1 MRIFMYSD
9 LHISKTSS
17 IMPQNITGSK
27 YSYRQQKILETGKYL
42 VDIIDKEKPDLII
55 NLGDTFDQHTLTSYD
70 ISIASEFFKCFRYL
84 SIPHLVIVGNHEM
97 VNYEFNA
104 IDILSNIDNITVISE
119 PTTIDLN
126 LLSAFNP
133 NSDVVVQS
141 ANNEIQSAKI
151 ALMPYM
157 EYKDILSF
165 PDGDFL
171 FSHIDIMGMTIRGNY
186 ELPEGVSADQLQ
198 KYKLVFNGH
207 IHKPSMKGNVV
218 NVGSI
223 STHSFSDDNDSVP
236 QCYIFDTETLDLKT
250 FRPTM
255 WPLFRKVEI
264 TSEEDLVKHLNYM
277 DKDYTYIM
285 QVTCPFEIKES
296 VKDLLSKAEFIIASR
311 LNVKA
316 EQNKD
321 TSEKIDIEVQSN
333 VDIKKSFTEFLDTV
347 DELKYPKQL
356 YLDILEGVK

>member
-1 MRIFMYSD
+1 MKIFMYSD

-17 IMPQNITGSK
+17 IFPLTSK
-27 YSYRQQKILETGKYL
+27 NHKYTYRQNMIIELGKYL
-42 VDIIDKEKPDLII
+42 SNLIDELRPDLIV

-84 SIPHLVIVGNHEM
+84 SIPHLVLVGNHEM

-133 NSDVVVQS
+133 NSDKVV
-141 ANNEIQSAKI
+141 QSAKI

-157 EYKDILSF
+157 EYKDILAF

-171 FSHIDIMGMTIRGNY
+171 FSHLDIMGMKIRGDY
-186 ELPEGVSADQLQ
+186 EMETGVTSNQLS

-207 IHKPSMKGNVV
+207 IHKSSIKGNVI

-236 QCYIFDTETLDLKT
+236 QCYIFDTDTLNLTSFK
-250 FRPTM
+250 PTM
-255 WPLFRKVEI
+255 CPLFRK
-264 TSEEDLVKHLNYM
+264 
-277 DKDYTYIM
+277 
-285 QVTCPFEIKES
+285 FEIKDDLSELHS
-296 VKDLLSKAEFIIASR
+296 YISGLDNNYKYILQVSCPFDLKEDVKQELDNSNNVIASR
-311 LNVKA
+311 LNVRADKTKKA
-316 EQNKD
+316 EENV
-321 TSEKIDIEVQSN
+321 DIAVESN
-333 VDIKKSFTEFLDTV
+333 VDVKKSFIEFLDTT
-347 DELKYPKQL
+347 DLKYPKDL
-356 YLDILEGVK
+356 YLEVLGGI